1 MKRTRHQYHYA
12 VRCCKKNQLN
22 IQKQKLAENMSS
34 SANFWKELKK
44 ISPANKVTTNVMDN
58 AHGDKNVMELLLTK
72 YKTLNNSVPTSDD
85 ELQHLNCII
94 DNGISDF
101 KEQGMFSTPDLIH
114 KSILQLKKSKDDGN
128 VGFKSDHFIN
138 GGHCLHVFLSILFN
152 VMITHGY
159 NARDLRISSI
169 LSIPKDMK
177 SSLTSSDNY
186 RGISLFNSICK
197 VFDYTILDLCNDYF
211 MTSDMQFGFK
221 NKHSTIMCSVAYYEV
236 INHYL

>member
-1 MKRTRHQYHYA
+1 MLKSPSIITGRVDIDA
-12 VRCCKKNQLN
+12 SVNS
-22 IQKQKLAENMSS
+22 ISMS
-34 SANFWKELKK
+34 
-44 ISPANKVTTNVMDN
+44 
-58 AHGDKNVMELLLTK
+58 
-72 YKTLNNSVPTSDD
+72 PTSDD

-128 VGFKSDHFIN
+128 VGFKSDHLIN
-138 GGHCLHVFLSILFN
+138 GGDCQHVFLSILFN

-177 SSLTSSDNY
+177 SSLTSSEHQ
-186 RGISLFNSICK
+186 SLWRHCTVHTCF
-197 VFDYTILDLCNDYF
+197 V
-211 MTSDMQFGFK
+211 
-221 NKHSTIMCSVAYYEV
+221 
-236 INHYL
+236 

>member
-1 MKRTRHQYHYA
+1 M
-12 VRCCKKNQLN
+12 
-22 IQKQKLAENMSS
+22 
-34 SANFWKELKK
+34 
-44 ISPANKVTTNVMDN
+44 
-58 AHGDKNVMELLLTK
+58 
-72 YKTLNNSVPTSDD
+72 PTSDE
-85 ELQHLNCII
+85 ELQHLNGII

-128 VGFKSDHFIN
+128 VGFKSDHLIN
-138 GGHCLHVFLSILFN
+138 GGHCLHAFLSILFS
-152 VMITHGY
+152 HGY

-169 LSIPKDMK
+169 LSISKDMN

-211 MTSDMQFGFK
+211 MTSVMQLVFK
-221 NKHSTIMCSVAYYEV
+221 
-236 INHYL
+236 INILLLYAV